1 MKKSSRQESMIVN
14 NFFTLASIVMIA
26 ITIIL
31 YSKYISNDDY
41 KNDSLK
47 DKVIP
52 LSCEKEVFSTSKV
65 YNQKLLNESQK
76 ALDKGFY
83 RLNGQY
89 KKSIHSDSIIEDFI
103 SLFEVDSFYI
113 KAIEKEEKNNIN
125 KFLQIDYE
133 IIENDK
139 KDPNN
144 KQKDCKFC
152 SGSVLTTFK
161 AEQKEIFKFYIDF
174 NLYDKNEIEKRIDCT
189 IKAYRNNVKKL

>member
-1 MKKSSRQESMIVN
+1 MKKSSRQESIIVN

-41 KNDSLK
+41 KNDNLK
-47 DKVIP
+47 DKVIT

-89 KKSIHSDSIIEDFI
+89 KKTTHSDSIIEDFI

-152 SGSVLTTFK
+152 SGSVLTIFK

>member
-152 SGSVLTTFK
+152 SGSVLTVFK

-174 NLYDKNEIEKRIDCT
+174 NLYDKNEIDKRIDCT

>member
-1 MKKSSRQESMIVN
+1 MKKSSRQESIIVN

-41 KNDSLK
+41 KNDNLK
-47 DKVIP
+47 DKVIT

-89 KKSIHSDSIIEDFI
+89 KKATYSDSIIEDFI
-103 SLFEVDSFYI
+103 SLFEVDNFYI
-113 KAIEKEEKNNIN
+113 KAIEKEEKTNIN

-133 IIENDK
+133 IIEYDR
-139 KDPNN
+139 KDPNK

-152 SGSVLTTFK
+152 SGSILTTFK

-174 NLYDKNEIEKRIDCT
+174 NLYDKNVMLT
-189 IKAYRNNVKKL
+189 

>member
-1 MKKSSRQESMIVN
+1 MKKSSRRESLIVN

-41 KNDSLK
+41 KNDNLK
-47 DKVIP
+47 DKVIT

-89 KKSIHSDSIIEDFI
+89 KKATYSDSIIEDFI
-103 SLFEVDSFYI
+103 NNELDYVRDRDNVDEFL
-113 KAIEKEEKNNIN
+113 EE
-125 KFLQIDYE
+125 Q
-133 IIENDK
+133 IIEIVRQHLVK
-139 KDPNN
+139 SGLLKEN
-144 KQKDCKFC
+144 K
-152 SGSVLTTFK
+152 
-161 AEQKEIFKFYIDF
+161 
-174 NLYDKNEIEKRIDCT
+174 
-189 IKAYRNNVKKL
+189 

>member
-174 NLYDKNEIEKRIDCT
+174 NLYDKNEIDKRIDCT
-189 IKAYRNNVKKL
+189 IKAYRNHVKKL